1 MEPVKLALKTI
12 LSQMDIVLLAQSMLF
27 ITQLQ
32 ETVYAQVVSSPI
44 NGESVH
50 ANVEPMRNITLLL
63 KLAHVS
69 LDWEESMVLVK
80 FAQLDQ
86 PQLLMDQDA
95 QVARPIKSLSMVN
108 VFVNKDSLI
117 TLLEF
122 AQFVLLYPMDL
133 LSMESALFAQE
144 T

>member
-1 MEPVKLALKTI
+1 
-12 LSQMDIVLLAQSMLF
+12 MDTVLLALLMPS

-32 ETVYAQVVSSPI
+32 GTVYAQTVTSPI
-44 NGESVH
+44 NGESAL
-50 ANVEPMRNITLLL
+50 ANVELMRNTTLLL
-63 KLAHVS
+63 KLVHVS
-69 LDWEESMVLVK
+69 LDWEESMVLAK
-80 FAQLDQ
+80 FAQLVQ

-95 QVARPIKSLSMVN
+95 QAAKPIKFLSMEN

-122 AQFVLLYPMDL
+122 VLLVLHYLMDS

-144 T
+144 I

>member
-1 MEPVKLALKTI
+1 MGT
-12 LSQMDIVLLAQSMLF
+12 VLLALLMPS

-32 ETVYAQVVSSPI
+32 GTVYAQTVSSPI
-44 NGESVH
+44 NGESAH
-50 ANVEPMRNITLLL
+50 ENVELMRSITLLP

-69 LDWEESMVLVK
+69 LDWEESMVLAK
-80 FAQLDQ
+80 FAQLVQ

-95 QVARPIKSLSMVN
+95 QAAKPIKFLSMEN

-122 AQFVLLYPMDL
+122 VLLVLHYLMDS

-144 T
+144 I

>member
-12 LSQMDIVLLAQSMLF
+12 LSQMDIVLLAQLMLS

-50 ANVEPMRNITLLL
+50 ANVVPMRNITLLL

-95 QVARPIKSLSMVN
+95 QAARPIKSLSMVN

-122 AQFVLLYPMDL
+122 VQFVLLYLMDL

-144 T
+144 I

>member
-1 MEPVKLALKTI
+1 
-12 LSQMDIVLLAQSMLF
+12 MDTVLLALLMPS

-32 ETVYAQVVSSPI
+32 GTAYAQTVSSPI
-44 NGESVH
+44 NGESAL
-50 ANVEPMRNITLLL
+50 ANVELMRNITLLL

-69 LDWEESMVLVK
+69 LDWEESMVLAK
-80 FAQLDQ
+80 FAQLVQ

-95 QVARPIKSLSMVN
+95 QAARPIKFLSMVN
-108 VFVNKDSLI
+108 VSVNKDSLI

-122 AQFVLLYPMDL
+122 VLLVLHYLMDS

-144 T
+144 I

>member
-12 LSQMDIVLLAQSMLF
+12 LSQMDIALLAQSMLS

-63 KLAHVS
+63 KLARVS
-69 LDWEESMVLVK
+69 LDWEESTVLVK

>member
-1 MEPVKLALKTI
+1 
-12 LSQMDIVLLAQSMLF
+12 MDIALLAQSMLS

-44 NGESVH
+44 NGEFVH
-50 ANVEPMRNITLLL
+50 ANVVPMRNITLLL

-117 TLLEF
+117 ILLEF
-122 AQFVLLYPMDL
+122 VQFVLL
-133 LSMESALFAQE
+133 
-144 T
+144 

>member
-1 MEPVKLALKTI
+1 
-12 LSQMDIVLLAQSMLF
+12 MDIVLLALLMPS

-32 ETVYAQVVSSPI
+32 GIVYAQTVSSPI
-44 NGESVH
+44 NGESAH
-50 ANVEPMRNITLLL
+50 ANVELMRNTTLLL

-69 LDWEESMVLVK
+69 LDWEESMVLAK
-80 FAQLDQ
+80 FAQLVQ

-95 QVARPIKSLSMVN
+95 QAARLIKFLSMVN
-108 VFVNKDSLI
+108 VSVNKDSLI

-122 AQFVLLYPMDL
+122 VLLVLHYLMDS

-144 T
+144 I

>member
-95 QVARPIKSLSMVN
+95 QAARPTKSLSMVN

-144 T
+144 I

>member
-1 MEPVKLALKTI
+1 MGT
-12 LSQMDIVLLAQSMLF
+12 VLLALLMPS

-32 ETVYAQVVSSPI
+32 GTVYAQTVSSPI
-44 NGESVH
+44 NGESAH
-50 ANVEPMRNITLLL
+50 ENVELMRSITLLP

-69 LDWEESMVLVK
+69 LDWEESMVLAK
-80 FAQLDQ
+80 FAQLVQ
-86 PQLLMDQDA
+86 HQLLMDQDA
-95 QVARPIKSLSMVN
+95 QAAKPIKFLSMEN

-122 AQFVLLYPMDL
+122 VLLVLHYLMDS

-144 T
+144 I

>member
-1 MEPVKLALKTI
+1 
-12 LSQMDIVLLAQSMLF
+12 MDTVLLALLMPS

-32 ETVYAQVVSSPI
+32 GTVYAQTVSSPI
-44 NGESVH
+44 NGESAL
-50 ANVEPMRNITLLL
+50 ANAELMRNITLLP

-69 LDWEESMVLVK
+69 LDWEESMVLAK
-80 FAQLDQ
+80 FAQLVQ
-86 PQLLMDQDA
+86 PQPLMDQDA
-95 QVARPIKSLSMVN
+95 QAAKSIKFLLMAN

-122 AQFVLLYPMDL
+122 VLFVLHYLMDS

-144 T
+144 I